1 MIKETMQAV
10 SDVIERACGYGGD
23 MVCLAVAMPQ
33 SITPYLEKSHE
44 EWEELAMDYGFEYVD
59 SEKKGKN
66 EFGRRQGYTEFGKRS
81 RLGNGRA
88 WQIWTWA
95 ATKTAS
101 KAVLQQKRRR

>member
-44 EWEELAMDYGFEYVD
+44 EWEEL
-59 SEKKGKN
+59 
-66 EFGRRQGYTEFGKRS
+66 
-81 RLGNGRA
+81 
-88 WQIWTWA
+88 WTWA